1 MPSDKIDKKRKR
13 ASDRHDRPSKKPA
26 LDLQNLPPL
35 NASVV
40 EDHSELAPVIG
51 IFLLFLLS
59 PVSRNPNKQK
69 KKEKE
74 KAEKDH
80 I

>member
-51 IFLLFLLS
+51 TSSLPFQESTLVQTKVIS
-59 PVSRNPNKQK
+59 NRVP
-69 KKEKE
+69 
-74 KAEKDH
+74 
-80 I
+80 